1 MHGLYIV
8 LISLFLGVVPSKK
21 EWIGV
26 ALAIVGCICIILDPE
41 ANRVG
46 AGGGP
51 GLEQSFWPGIIDL
64 ASAFFGALYFIMSA
78 RNVKN
83 LPVCLLILLMNAH
96 TWVINGCVAKYQNP
110 EITLFSFDAQYGCLG
125 FMNLAENAW
134 LPLFFYAVFASFF
147 GSAGYVL
154 CLLFYSPLVTSNA
167 YLLEPFFAQ
176 SLGYGLGLD

>member
-1 MHGLYIV
+1 M
-8 LISLFLGVVPSKK
+8 ISLFLGVVPSRK

-26 ALAIVGCICIILDPE
+26 MLAIVGCIFIIMDPK

-46 AGGGP
+46 ASGASGSI
-51 GLEQSFWPGIIDL
+51 EQSLWPGIIDL
-64 ASAFFGALYFIMSA
+64 VSAFFGALYFLMSA

-83 LPVCLLILLMNAH
+83 LPVCLLILIMNFH
-96 TWVINGCVAKYQNP
+96 TWAINGWVAKYQNP
-110 EITLFSFDAQYGCLG
+110 EISLFSLDPQTGCLG
-125 FMNLAENAW
+125 FLNVLETPW
-134 LPLFFYAVFASFF
+134 IPLFFYAVFASFF